1 MSVEFKS
8 PRGRGSGANPAN
20 RFEPLHLERDPDTDD
35 GERPSPQTLFFEDK
49 SASILVS
56 NDSPDVGFD
65 TSVNP
70 YRGCEHG
77 CVYCYARPFHE
88 YLGFSSGLDFESRI
102 MVKKNAPELLRK
114 ELSSPR
120 WKPRPVALS
129 GVTDCYQPAE
139 REFRLTRGCLEVFAE
154 FRNPV
159 AIVTKNFLVTRD
171 IDLLQE
177 LARHN
182 AVAVY
187 VSVTTLDPELAR
199 KMEPRTSTPTRRLA
213 AIEKLAKA
221 GIPTGVMVAPVV
233 PGLTDHEMISIIQRC
248 ADAGARSA
256 GYVLL
261 RLPHAVKELF
271 EQWLETHF
279 PERKEKVLN
288 RLRATRDGKLY
299 NSDFST
305 RMTGSGLFAEQIA
318 RTFEVACR
326 KAGIPNHRPGLST
339 AAFRGPAS
347 RQLTLFGE

>member
-1 MSVEFKS
+1 MALESQS
-8 PRGRGSGANPAN
+8 PRGRGAGANPPN

-35 GERPSPQTLFFEDK
+35 GERTSPQTLFFEDK
-49 SASILVS
+49 SATILAH
-56 NDSPDVGFD
+56 NESPDVGFE
-65 TSVNP
+65 TSLNP

-102 MVKKNAPELLRK
+102 MVKKTAPELLRK
-114 ELSSPR
+114 ELSHRR
-120 WKPRPVALS
+120 WKPRPVAMS

-139 REFRLTRGCLEVFAE
+139 RQFRLTRACLEVFAE

-171 IDLLQE
+171 IDLMQE
-177 LARHN
+177 LARHR
-182 AVAVY
+182 AVAVFI
-187 VSVTTLDPELAR
+187 SVTTLDAELAR
-199 KMEPRTSTPTRRLA
+199 KMEPRTSTPSRRLA
-213 AIEKLAKA
+213 AIEMLARA

-233 PGLTDHEMISIIQRC
+233 PGLTDHEMISIIQQC
-248 ADAGARSA
+248 TEAGARSA

-279 PERKEKVLN
+279 PDRKEKVLK
-288 RLRATRDGKLY
+288 RLRSMRDGRLY
-299 NSDFST
+299 DADFST
-305 RMTGSGLFAEQIA
+305 RMSGEGIFAEQIA

-326 KAGIPNHRPGLST
+326 KAGILNQRPALS
-339 AAFRGPAS
+339 AASFRGPAS
-347 RQLTLFGE
+347 RQLNLFG